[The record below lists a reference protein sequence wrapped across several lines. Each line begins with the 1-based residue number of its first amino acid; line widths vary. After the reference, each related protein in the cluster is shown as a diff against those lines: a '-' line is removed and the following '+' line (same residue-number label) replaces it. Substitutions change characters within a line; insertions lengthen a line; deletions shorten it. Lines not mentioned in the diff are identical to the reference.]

1 MVLKEAS
8 DLFVLCSTDPS
19 TGTMG
24 FVLNER
30 GGQFL
35 RLTPAETDALHEC
48 LQWGRQPG
56 NNKVLEFFG
65 TTYEG
70 FHGACRK
77 MMERFRSVLPE
88 GSRRARIRMTRR
100 ESLQPVEGTLDDTLG
115 PSDEV

>member
-1 MVLKEAS
+1 
-8 DLFVLCSTDPS
+8 
-19 TGTMG
+19 MG

-35 RLTPAETDALHEC
+35 RLTPNETDALHEC

-65 TTYEG
+65 TTYES

-100 ESLQPVEGTLDDTLG
+100 ESLEPVEGVLDDTLG
-115 PSDEV
+115 EEACGMVIVDASGHPTVDGVD

>member
-1 MVLKEAS
+1 MVLIATTAVS
-8 DLFVLCSTDPS
+8 PGVRPS

-35 RLTPAETDALHEC
+35 RLTPGETDALHEC

-65 TTYEG
+65 TAYEG
-70 FHGACRK
+70 FHGACKK

-100 ESLQPVEGTLDDTLG
+100 ESLQPVEGTLDG
-115 PSDEV
+115 

>member
-1 MVLKEAS
+1 MAPCAHHHGPFPKG
-8 DLFVLCSTDPS
+8 FVGPLATVTCSCSVDPS

-35 RLTPAETDALHEC
+35 RLTPGETDALHEC

-70 FHGACRK
+70 FHGVCKK

-88 GSRRARIRMTRR
+88 GM
-100 ESLQPVEGTLDDTLG
+100 P
-115 PSDEV
+115 